1 MKQFAL
7 KAVRTSVAAAML
19 LAAPALIG
27 GMGIAPLT
35 DGVAI
40 AQQKNKTVKVK
51 AISAKVYK
59 QMEPIQ
65 LLMEENKNGEALAK
79 ARSLESAAAK
89 WQDHEK
95 ARLYQVIGSLYQDKE
110 DYKTAISYY
119 GRVLKLE
126 IDPGTY
132 NQTLLAYGFMQYGVE
147 DYRGAIKSLSEY
159 SKNVEIPNLMVYEV
173 TGSAYYNLKDYG
185 NTLKWINKAIDYN
198 KTQGKIGKET
208 WYQMRV
214 AVYTERNDIKNIVA
228 NYEILAKNFTKKRY
242 LTPLASYYGELGQ
255 EKKRLALYDAVY
267 QSKMFTKENEIM
279 NIAYM
284 WSGDQVPY
292 KAASIVDKGMKDG
305 VVSKKKS
312 KNVEYLAN
320 MWRMSRED
328 VKAIPVMESAA
339 RLSADGENYSNLAL
353 VYFNVG
359 QFEKAVKAA
368 EQAERKGKMKRPD
381 YNYLTWGQALVELKR
396 WDEATKVF
404 NKALKDKRSK
414 KYAESYLRFVANEKA
429 RYAAFK
435 AHMES

>member
-1 MKQFAL
+1 MKQFTL
-7 KAVRTSVAAAML
+7 KTVRLTLAAAML
-19 LAAPALIG
+19 AAAPALIG
-27 GMGIAPLT
+27 GMGIAPIS
-35 DGVAI
+35 DGVAF
-40 AQQKNKTVKVK
+40 AQDKKKTVKVK
-51 AISAKVYK
+51 AMSAKVYK

-65 LLMEENKNGEALAK
+65 LLMEEENNKGALAK
-79 ARSLESAAAK
+79 ALEVERSSGK
-89 WQDHEK
+89 WADHEK
-95 ARLYQVIGSLYQDKE
+95 ARLFQLIGSLYQDQE
-110 DYKTAISYY
+110 NYKTAIKYY

-132 NQTLLAYGFMQYGVE
+132 NATLLAYGFMQYGVE
-147 DYRGAIKSLSEY
+147 DYRGAIKSLTEY
-159 SKNVEIPNLMVYEV
+159 SRKVELPNLMVYEV
-173 TGSAYYNLKDYG
+173 VGSAYYNIKDYG
-185 NTLKWINKAIDYN
+185 NTLKWINKAIEYN
-198 KTQGKIGKET
+198 RSQGKIGKET

-284 WSGDQVPY
+284 WSGDTVPY
-292 KAASIVDKGMKDG
+292 KAAVIVDKGMKAG
-305 VVSKKKS
+305 VVSKKKA

-339 RLSADGENYSNLAL
+339 RMSANGENYSNLAL

-359 QFEKAVKAA
+359 QYKKAVTAD
-368 EQAERKGKMKRPD
+368 RKS
-381 YNYLTWGQALVELKR
+381 V
-396 WDEATKVF
+396 V
-404 NKALKDKRSK
+404 
-414 KYAESYLRFVANEKA
+414 
-429 RYAAFK
+429 
-435 AHMES
+435 